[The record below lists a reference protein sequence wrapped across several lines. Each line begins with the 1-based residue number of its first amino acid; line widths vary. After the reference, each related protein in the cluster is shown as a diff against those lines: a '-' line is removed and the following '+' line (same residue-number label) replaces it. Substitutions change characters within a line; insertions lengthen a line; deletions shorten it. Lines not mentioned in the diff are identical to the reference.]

1 MKETVPVIA
10 VDGPSGV
17 GKGTLCRSLAEA
29 LGFHLLDSGSL
40 YRLTALAAARA
51 GLRDDDA
58 GGLVQVAATLDV
70 RFDSGEDDLV
80 VLLAGADV
88 TAAIRTES
96 AGMAAS
102 KVAIVPEVRAAL
114 LQRQR
119 DFRRAPGLVADGR
132 DMGTVVFPDAPLK
145 IFLVASPAERARRR
159 HKQLSE
165 KGVDANLAALET
177 EIAERDARDA
187 GRASAPL
194 KPAPD
199 AVILDTDD
207 LGIDA
212 VRDRALALV
221 AGRLHVPGQQDRS

>member
-1 MKETVPVIA
+1 MSAAQAPVIA

-17 GKGTLCRSLAEA
+17 GKGTLCRSLAER
-29 LGFHLLDSGSL
+29 LGYHLLDSGSL
-40 YRLTALAAARA
+40 YRLTALAAMRA
-51 GLRDDDA
+51 GVADDDA
-58 GGLVQVAATLDV
+58 AGLARVAATLAV
-70 RFDSGEDDLV
+70 GFASGDDDLV
-80 VLLAGADV
+80 VRLAGEDV
-88 TAAIRTES
+88 TALIRTES

-102 KVAIVPEVRAAL
+102 KVAVVPEVRAAL

-145 IFLVASPAERARRR
+145 LYLVASPAERARRR

-165 KGVDANLAALET
+165 KGVSANLAALET

-187 GRASAPL
+187 GRTSAPL

-199 AVILDTDD
+199 AVILDTDT
-207 LGIDA
+207 LGIAA
-212 VRDRALALV
+212 VCDRALALV
-221 AGRLHVPGQQDRS
+221 AQRLRLRGQQ

>member
-1 MKETVPVIA
+1 MT
-10 VDGPSGV
+10 PSQ
-17 GKGTLCRSLAEA
+17 A
-29 LGFHLLDSGSL
+29 
-40 YRLTALAAARA
+40 
-51 GLRDDDA
+51 
-58 GGLVQVAATLDV
+58 
-70 RFDSGEDDLV
+70 
-80 VLLAGADV
+80 
-88 TAAIRTES
+88 
-96 AGMAAS
+96 
-102 KVAIVPEVRAAL
+102 
-114 LQRQR
+114 
-119 DFRRAPGLVADGR
+119 
-132 DMGTVVFPDAPLK
+132 
-145 IFLVASPAERARRR
+145 AERARRR

>member
-1 MKETVPVIA
+1 MTPVPVIA

-17 GKGTLCRSLAEA
+17 GKGTLCRCLAA
-29 LGFHLLDSGSL
+29 TLGFHLLDSGSL

-51 GLRDDDA
+51 GIDDRDTA
-58 GGLVQVAATLDV
+58 KLAQVAAMLDV
-70 RFDSGEDDLV
+70 RFESADDDLV
-80 VLLAGADV
+80 ILLAGADV

-102 KVAIVPEVRAAL
+102 KVAAVPEVRSAL

-119 DFRRAPGLVADGR
+119 DFRRTPGLVADGR
-132 DMGTVVFPDAPLK
+132 DMGTVVFPDAVLK

-194 KPAPD
+194 MPAPD

-207 LGIDA
+207 LGIEA

-221 AGRLHVPGQQDRS
+221 AGCLRIFGQQDRP

>member
-1 MKETVPVIA
+1 
-10 VDGPSGV
+10 
-17 GKGTLCRSLAEA
+17 
-29 LGFHLLDSGSL
+29 
-40 YRLTALAAARA
+40 
-51 GLRDDDA
+51 
-58 GGLVQVAATLDV
+58 TLDV

-80 VLLAGADV
+80 VLLAGEDV